1 MPLNALLATTAI
13 GGACF
18 LTSLL
23 GDGVAYVWLVN
34 CSGLAGFI
42 TWMGV
47 AWCHYRFRRAY
58 LAQGRDLADLPFRAR
73 WFPLGPI
80 VALAMCAVVV
90 AGQSYQAFMGHLDV
104 RGLMA
109 SYIGLPVFLALWAG
123 HKLVTRA
130 PGVELETAD
139 LSRS

>member
-1 MPLNALLATTAI
+1 
-13 GGACF
+13 
-18 LTSLL
+18 
-23 GDGVAYVWLVN
+23 
-34 CSGLAGFI
+34 
-42 TWMGV
+42 
-47 AWCHYRFRRAY
+47 
-58 LAQGRDLADLPFRAR
+58 
-73 WFPLGPI
+73 
-80 VALAMCAVVV
+80 MCAVVV
-90 AGQSYQAFMGHLDV
+90 AGQNYQAFMGHLDV